1 MQLKPFRNWKVFNK
15 IVSISVV
22 SIVLLFVVSIG
33 VLLPFIEKME
43 IEDKETELSN
53 ITSIAVQLI
62 AEYNERA
69 VKGEFTVVE
78 AQNRVKEKIRDLR
91 YDNGEYFFII
101 DSSTTVVMHPIMPE
115 LEGKSVANIKDHSGK
130 ALFIEMSKISK
141 ESGEGSVSYM
151 WPKPGQTVPISKLS
165 FVKLYK
171 PWGWTVGSGIYIDDI
186 YKEINII
193 RKGIITTLLACS
205 VLIMILSLIVARR
218 ICNPLFE
225 AIETSKRLALGDLT
239 GEIVVKSSD
248 ETGQLMLA
256 MQQMIAGLKKFQ
268 DSQNLLHEYEE
279 RLALIIESTDDGI
292 ISEDLDRNINTWN
305 KSAEKILGY
314 SSDEVIGR
322 YTIQYAITD

>member
-151 WPKPGQTVPISKLS
+151 WPIPV
-165 FVKLYK
+165 
-171 PWGWTVGSGIYIDDI
+171 
-186 YKEINII
+186 
-193 RKGIITTLLACS
+193 RK
-205 VLIMILSLIVARR
+205 
-218 ICNPLFE
+218 
-225 AIETSKRLALGDLT
+225 KRLTALQPWRG
-239 GEIVVKSSD
+239 
-248 ETGQLMLA
+248 
-256 MQQMIAGLKKFQ
+256 
-268 DSQNLLHEYEE
+268 
-279 RLALIIESTDDGI
+279 ALFFG
-292 ISEDLDRNINTWN
+292 
-305 KSAEKILGY
+305 K
-314 SSDEVIGR
+314 V
-322 YTIQYAITD
+322 